1 MIILPAPC
9 IIYCMPNGHTAVVI
23 RASAVATQE
32 ATDASSVVTQ
42 ETTPEDSMRNDTVR
56 SMQSLSPSVLQPF
69 ERSELRMKTATGYAE
84 VHLTEPLSP
93 FVSREAATTGARPS
107 ANGCRE
113 DSNWLRGSTFK
124 EIAVAIRKARWLAN
138 DWRKARRL
146 ANDCRSGGTT
156 GEPQ

>member
-9 IIYCMPNGHTAVVI
+9 IIYCMLNGHTAVAI

-32 ATDASSVVTQ
+32 ATD
-42 ETTPEDSMRNDTVR
+42 EDR
-56 SMQSLSPSVLQPF
+56 
-69 ERSELRMKTATGYAE
+69 
-84 VHLTEPLSP
+84 
-93 FVSREAATTGARPS
+93 
-107 ANGCRE
+107 
-113 DSNWLRGSTFK
+113 NWLRGSTFK

-156 GEPQ
+156 GAPNA